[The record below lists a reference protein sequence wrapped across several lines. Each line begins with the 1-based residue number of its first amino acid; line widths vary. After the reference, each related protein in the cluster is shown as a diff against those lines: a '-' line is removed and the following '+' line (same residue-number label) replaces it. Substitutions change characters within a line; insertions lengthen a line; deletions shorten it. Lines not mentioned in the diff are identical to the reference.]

1 MMIRKKIVSTYNY
14 IYALQSSENLV
25 KHLLCITIKLKFV
38 QNLKYHIYAN
48 IFLLEFIL
56 LTVSIS

>member
-38 QNLKYHIYAN
+38 QNLKYHIYMQL
-48 IFLLEFIL
+48 FFC
-56 LTVSIS
+56 